1 MISRRTVLSGTTV
14 GGVLASLEPHAE
26 AAPETA
32 AQQNDQS
39 AAALAAVARA
49 VNSMNNDVTQAIN
62 TLRTEFRQQ
71 GGFADIET
79 VRRPIREY
87 LRNTAKYPEYI
98 EVGTDVWQSIYDWHI
113 RFLQPPVIARTPEG
127 RYTIQLM
134 STICIMRTE
143 LTANY
148 IGVPYDNR

>member
-26 AAPETA
+26 AALEVA
-32 AQQNDQS
+32 AMQADQS
-39 AAALAAVARA
+39 VAALAAVARA

-71 GGFADIET
+71 AGFADVEA
-79 VRRPIREY
+79 VRGPIRTY
-87 LRNTAKYPEYI
+87 LRNSNKFPEYI
-98 EVGTDVWQSIYDWHI
+98 EVGTDVWQSIYDWHV
-113 RFLQPPVIARTPEG
+113 RFLQPLVIARTPDG

-134 STICIMRTE
+134 STICIMRVE
-143 LTANY
+143 LPPNY